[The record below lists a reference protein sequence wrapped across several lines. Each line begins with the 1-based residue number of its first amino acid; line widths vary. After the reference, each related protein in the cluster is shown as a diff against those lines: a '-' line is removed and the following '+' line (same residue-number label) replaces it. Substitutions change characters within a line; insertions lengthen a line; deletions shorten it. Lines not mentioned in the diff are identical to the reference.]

1 MVSLYFTEII
11 HAPKEVVWNTMLEK
25 PTYEL
30 WSSAFSEWS
39 TYQWSREKWSEIRFV
54 DPEGMGMI
62 AEIAD
67 NRLYEYISIH
77 HLGEIQ
83 FDDTWKITEYEYDG
97 AWHENYTFTH
107 QSDGTTELN
116 VELTNIPDDYTDMF
130 NEMWPKALEI
140 LKGLCEK

>member
-1 MVSLYFTEII
+1 
-11 HAPKEVVWNTMLEK
+11 MLEK

-30 WSSAFSEWS
+30 WAAEFSEWS
-39 TYQWSREKWSEIRFV
+39 TYQWSWEKWSEIRFV

-62 AEIAD
+62 AEIAE

-83 FDDTWKITEYEYDG
+83 YDDTWKVTEYEYEW
-97 AWHENYTFTH
+97 AWQENYTFKQ
-107 QSDGTTELN
+107 QSDGTTELSIE
-116 VELTNIPDDYTDMF
+116 VTNIPDDYADMF
-130 NEMWPKALEI
+130 NEMRPKALKI

>member
-1 MVSLYFTEII
+1 
-11 HAPKEVVWNTMLEK
+11 MLEK

-30 WSSAFSEWS
+30 WAAEFSEWS
-39 TYQWSREKWSEIRFV
+39 TYQGSWEKWSEIRFV

-62 AEIAD
+62 AEIAE
-67 NRLYEYISIH
+67 NRLYEYVSIH

-83 FDDTWKITEYEYDG
+83 YDDAWIVTEYEYEW
-97 AWHENYTFTH
+97 AWQENYTFTQ

-116 VELTNIPDDYTDMF
+116 VELTNIPDDYADMF